1 MSLLFITIILFHRGK
16 GKYVRGPG
24 KKRVVNK
31 AGWRSEISKKAT
43 SSGMAHLSM
52 KTGRVIPEKKV
63 M

>member
-1 MSLLFITIILFHRGK
+1 MSLIFITIILFHRGK

-31 AGWRSEISKKAT
+31 AGWRSEITKKAT
-43 SSGMAHLSM
+43 ASGMAHRSM

>member
-24 KKRVVNK
+24 KKKVVNK
-31 AGWRSEISKKAT
+31 PEWRSEIVKKAT
-43 SSGMAHLSM
+43 ATGMAHSSM
-52 KTGRVIPEKKV
+52 KTGRIIPAKKV